1 MNDVPHNE
9 AAQGA
14 PQAPAPAEPLGFGA
28 PDALASGPE
37 HPERSAR
44 SPRARRIAAVV
55 LPVVLVLGSAG
66 GAGFYVKSTVDKAD
80 TTVTTT
86 HWGKHEE
93 GSDPAGDAH
102 RGRHDTELSKLLLP
116 VPEGYHLG
124 PDVDENGNDTSLSG
138 KQATAQ
144 LKATGRGLTGKQR
157 REFNERMEKFGV
169 QGVAGRS
176 YVDEQS
182 GLVVETTVI
191 KAKDRKALRDLQS
204 FMTSLTMEVPGAKK
218 GPKIEGHPKAKCTLL
233 PAEKGVEVD
242 DMFCSAQ
249 VGDAFVSVY
258 VYGPKPMNKS
268 DIAGFLKKQLDH
280 VKSPG
285 EYV

>member
-9 AAQGA
+9 TAQGV
-14 PQAPAPAEPLGFGA
+14 PQHPAPADPLGFGA

-37 HPERSAR
+37 RPAR
-44 SPRARRIAAVV
+44 LPRVRRIVAVV
-55 LPVVLVLGSAG
+55 LPVVLVLGGAG

-80 TTVTTT
+80 TTVTTK
-86 HWGKHEE
+86 HWGKE
-93 GSDPAGDAH
+93 GKPGEDPAGDAH

-124 PDVDENGNDTSLSG
+124 PDLDENGNDSSLSG

-157 REFNERMEKFGV
+157 REFNQRMEKFGV

-182 GLVVETTVI
+182 GFILETTVI

-204 FMTSLTMEVPGAKK
+204 FMTSLTRNVPGAKN
-218 GPKIEGHPKAKCTLL
+218 GPKIEGHSKAKCTLM
-233 PAEKGVEVD
+233 PAEKGVEMD

-249 VGDAFVSVY
+249 VADAFVSVY
-258 VYGPKPMNKS
+258 VYGPKPMNKA
-268 DIAGFLKKQLDH
+268 DVARFLKKQLDH
-280 VKSPG
+280 IKSPG